1 MQSLYKPRQYPP
13 ELRQTLGRMSGTAIE
28 IANRWALGWPQTVK
42 ELIASGEYLDALK
55 AQEREEIRVKLEP
68 GLSHLSSWEKAQ
80 EYGLSQSPPS
90 PSDWAGDEEDETDEE
105 GDEPS
110 EAELHLREIHT
121 LVTETQQLIH
131 AARTA
136 SDYEE
141 FVEMTHY
148 NDLAREVR
156 ERDEDKNR

>member
-80 EYGLSQSPPS
+80 EYGLSMAPPS
-90 PSDWAGDEEDETDEE
+90 PSELEEDEQPEE
-105 GDEPS
+105 EEMEGEEPS
-110 EAELHLREIHT
+110 EAEIHLKAIHKIHGEMNQE
-121 LVTETQQLIH
+121 VSQAFIDLIEKKSDGED
-131 AARTA
+131 A
-136 SDYEE
+136 S
-141 FVEMTHY
+141 
-148 NDLAREVR
+148 
-156 ERDEDKNR
+156 